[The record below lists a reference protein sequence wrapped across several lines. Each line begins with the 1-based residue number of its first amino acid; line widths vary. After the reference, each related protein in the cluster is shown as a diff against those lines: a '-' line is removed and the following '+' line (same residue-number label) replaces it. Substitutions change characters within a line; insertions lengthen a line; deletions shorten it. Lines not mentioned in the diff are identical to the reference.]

1 MLRTSSPFRQAIS
14 SKCLPRGLCPGWLLC
29 CGLAFCVNP
38 GVILAQ
44 GTDVSVR
51 LAVDG
56 SPRRASPAEGA
67 AWLVP
72 QAHLPQRADVRALE
86 KQTQSY
92 QLLQKGK
99 EFHPHLLVVPVG
111 SSIDF
116 PNMDPFFH
124 NVFSLFEGKR
134 FDLGLYEAG
143 SRRTVRFDREG
154 VSYIFCNIHPEM
166 GAVIISLRTPYFAML
181 GKDRTA
187 VIRNVPDG
195 EYVLKVWSE
204 DATAESLRAAERTIE
219 VKTGKVEVY
228 SVHLTARAT
237 SAAPHKNKFGEDY
250 PPQPAHTY

>member
-1 MLRTSSPFRQAIS
+1 MF
-14 SKCLPRGLCPGWLLC
+14 
-29 CGLAFCVNP
+29 FVNP
-38 GVILAQ
+38 DMIMAQ
-44 GTDVSVR
+44 GADVSVH
-51 LAVDG
+51 LTVDT
-56 SPRRASPAEGA
+56 SPRHAPQAEGA
-67 AWLVP
+67 AWLVL
-72 QAHLPQRADVRALE
+72 QGFAPQRADVKPIE
-86 KQTQSY
+86 KQPQSY

-124 NVFSLFEGKR
+124 NVFSFFEGKR

-187 VIRNVPDG
+187 LIHDVPDG
-195 EYVLKVWSE
+195 KYILKVWSE
-204 DATAESLRAAERTIE
+204 DATPESLRAAERTVE
-219 VKTGKVEVY
+219 VKAGKAEAY
-228 SVHLTARAT
+228 SVHVTARAG
-237 SAAPHKNKFGEDY
+237 SATTHKNKFGEDY
-250 PPQPAHTY
+250 PLQPAQTY